1 MDGAIFFGRLA
12 AGYVDAYV
20 DVVVGQPVY
29 EVAALE
35 MITRAGGVV
44 TDGQGE
50 PLDLS
55 RVVSLIEM
63 DPGGRIVVAAATAKL
78 HAEIMRALGH

>member
-1 MDGAIFFGRLA
+1 M
-12 AGYVDAYV
+12 
-20 DVVVGQPVY
+20 GQPVY

-63 DPGGRIVVAAATAKL
+63 DPGGRIVVAATAKL